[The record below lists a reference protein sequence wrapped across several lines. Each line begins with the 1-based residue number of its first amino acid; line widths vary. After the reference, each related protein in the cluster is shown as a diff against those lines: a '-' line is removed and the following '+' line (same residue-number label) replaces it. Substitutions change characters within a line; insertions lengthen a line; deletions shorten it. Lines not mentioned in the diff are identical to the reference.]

1 MKDTERSRVINVM
14 EELAEEE
21 KRQHK
26 KLIKQQLKECD
37 TFYTSWSLLNLVKP
51 RTLLLFC
58 SRCDAS
64 QFLRHSRFSLM
75 KQLKIGV
82 NPTCYTGEEMVNM
95 EIGNIWVK
103 RKGGLRAF

>member
-1 MKDTERSRVINVM
+1 
-14 EELAEEE
+14 
-21 KRQHK
+21 
-26 KLIKQQLKECD
+26 
-37 TFYTSWSLLNLVKP
+37 
-51 RTLLLFC
+51 
-58 SRCDAS
+58 
-64 QFLRHSRFSLM
+64 M